1 MLLFPEDSN
10 ETSLWWTAFTDTSRA
25 RAVNTVAQGCFCEI
39 FMGFQRLP
47 WLAPLL
53 EKYLE
58 LFSAGAR
65 VRHLQLV
72 RIVGPASLM
81 SSWAQ
86 PATSVSSAS
95 WLDVFTRLQPGL
107 LLCSG
112 IYKNSPAIPK
122 RCQAVGP
129 PENIGYLISAVKVS
143 QAEFNKKS
151 KVPKLDED
159 YKACDCPSASSSI
172 YMNATRKIAPS
183 FVVRAASEKHD
194 FQAFLYISIGFCV
207 WVWGR
212 ARIDY
217 ANIMSHRRI
226 CAASVRL
233 SPLSLHLLWDEFT
246 CMFPVC
252 LTRHHRSV
260 GHNSSLLWRTCIAA
274 NDFYISNA
282 HRGGR

>member
-1 MLLFPEDSN
+1 MDR
-10 ETSLWWTAFTDTSRA
+10 FTDTSRA

-72 RIVGPASLM
+72 RIVGPALLM

-86 PATSVSSAS
+86 PATSVSSTS

-260 GHNSSLLWRTCIAA
+260 GHNSSLLWRTFIAA